1 LAFFYKTL
9 LISPFSQADGKDRP
23 GVDQCAYGE
32 FENTVRSIT
41 LHRAIKLF

>member
-1 LAFFYKTL
+1 
-9 LISPFSQADGKDRP
+9 PFSQADGKDRP
-23 GVDQCAYGE
+23 GVDQCPYGE